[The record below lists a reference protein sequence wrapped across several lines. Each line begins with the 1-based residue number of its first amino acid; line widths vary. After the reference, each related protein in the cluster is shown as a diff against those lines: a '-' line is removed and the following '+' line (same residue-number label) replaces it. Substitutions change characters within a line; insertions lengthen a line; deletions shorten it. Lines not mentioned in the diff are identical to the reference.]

1 MPATQT
7 KLCTVAAAAAAAAA
21 AEDVAIRRPEWSGNR
36 LEQHLTEV
44 LRQLGEAFANAAGS
58 RGGPVGQ
65 QLPQTHFPTAAG
77 IDLLQVRSGMML
89 VLLCLVVMCCGGFC
103 VGGRGEG

>member
-1 MPATQT
+1 
-7 KLCTVAAAAAAAAA
+7 
-21 AEDVAIRRPEWSGNR
+21 
-36 LEQHLTEV
+36 LTEV

-89 VLLCLVVMCCGGFC
+89 VLLCLVVMCCGDVLWWVLCGRE
-103 VGGRGEG
+103 GGGLKL